1 VNDLEAELRA
11 LCTRA
16 ADAEARRQA
25 ARDRGDHHA
34 EATLEE
40 ELRRLWRRHAEVE
53 MSGSSTKGTQT

>member
-34 EATLEE
+34 EAALEE
-40 ELRRLWRRHAEVE
+40 ELRRLWRRHAAVE
-53 MSGSSTKGTQT
+53 TSIGCTKEM